1 MALAGWWRNKKRDRL
16 LLRSAPFKFCCPR
29 LGLKLFGLKLF
40 GLKLF
45 GLQPRL
51 RVLQQRAISAETV
64 KTDRTESNY
73 AATPVAAWSVR
84 VRRANSFSRVV
95 NREAPQS
102 KQINNFGDPQTVGL
116 VQFSGPDD

>member
-29 LGLKLFGLKLF
+29 LGLKLF

-84 VRRANSFSRVV
+84 VSRANSFSRVV
-95 NREAPQS
+95 NREAKQS

-116 VQFSGPDD
+116 

>member
-1 MALAGWWRNKKRDRL
+1 MARAGWCRNKKRDRL
-16 LLRSAPFKFCCPR
+16 LLRSAPFKFCCPH
-29 LGLKLFGLKLF
+29 L

-84 VRRANSFSRVV
+84 VSRANSFSRVV
-95 NREAPQS
+95 NREAPQA
-102 KQINNFGDPQTVGL
+102 KQTNNFGNPQTVGL
-116 VQFSGPDD
+116 